1 MTDHRWAASSEQRS
15 VSGAGRSLAHLTAE
29 ESAQRIG
36 PGSIILLPIGA
47 VEQHGPHLPLSTDLV
62 LVDAFADELVRR
74 HGDSLDLW
82 RLPTLPFSKSNEHA
96 WAPGTLWLGP
106 ETLLAVLRD
115 LGRSLQT
122 LASRKLVF
130 LNGHGGNTSL
140 LDVAC
145 RELRLAHGLETFLV
159 HPVLPADHGGAGD
172 PAERGLGIHGGVDE
186 TSLMLHLRPDLVD
199 MSLAIAELPVFLDG
213 FEHLRFGGSASFGWS
228 SDDLSGC
235 GVIGDPTLAS
245 AVHGQRAFEA
255 GIGYLAEVLDEIR
268 RFRFPTLEVADA
280 RR

>member
-1 MTDHRWAASSEQRS
+1 MTGHPLAANREHRP
-15 VSGAGRSLAHLTAE
+15 VSGTGRSLADLSAE
-29 ESAQRIG
+29 ESAARVG

-47 VEQHGPHLPLSTDLV
+47 VEQHGPHLPLSTDLI
-62 LVDAFADELVRR
+62 LVDAFADEVVRR
-74 HGDSLDLW
+74 HGDVLDLW

-145 RELRLAHGLETFLV
+145 RELRLEHGLETFLV

-186 TSLMLHLRPDLVD
+186 TSLLLHLRPELVD
-199 MSLAIAELPVFLDG
+199 MSRAVADLPVFLDG

-235 GVIGDPTLAS
+235 GVIGDPTMAS
-245 AVHGQRAFEA
+245 AVHGERAFEA
-255 GIGYLAEVLDEIR
+255 GVEHLAEVLDEIR
-268 RFRFPTLEVADA
+268 RFRFPVMEVADA
-280 RR
+280 GR